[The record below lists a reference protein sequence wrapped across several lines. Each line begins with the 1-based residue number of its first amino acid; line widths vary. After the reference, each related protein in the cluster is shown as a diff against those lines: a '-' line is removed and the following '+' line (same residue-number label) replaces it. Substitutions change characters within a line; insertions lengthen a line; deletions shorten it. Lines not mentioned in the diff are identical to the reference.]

1 MDAGSVVVPW
11 VQGVGI
17 FEGRL
22 LLEGRVKG
30 DTGDTEHL
38 VRSDHHP
45 SRLTQ
50 SHFIDNANPSEDNS
64 SEGCITEG
72 MK

>member
-1 MDAGSVVVPW
+1 MVVPW

-22 LLEGRVKG
+22 LLEGEVKG

-38 VRSDHHP
+38 VFATIIIHLDSLSP
-45 SRLTQ
+45 IS
-50 SHFIDNANPSEDNS
+50 IDNANPSEDNS